1 MIVSIKFHIFSKA
14 NDNIS
19 LLLQCGDIEV
29 NPGPLTKGKYFQVK
43 CVRFYILVVNALFQ
57 LEFEWSDIENYL
69 IANQNWRY
77 PNSFWGKLSK
87 VVFGRNRA
95 RQRAK
100 IMNLWRANRT
110 KIHLNS

>member
-1 MIVSIKFHIFSKA
+1 MDI
-14 NDNIS
+14 IS
-19 LLLQCGDIEV
+19 
-29 NPGPLTKGKYFQVK
+29 
-43 CVRFYILVVNALFQ
+43 LVVNALFQ
-57 LEFEWSDIENYL
+57 LEFEWSDIENSL

-95 RQRAK
+95 SQRAK

-110 KIHLNS
+110 KIHHKFLSFS